1 MERRG
6 EQRLAEGDLTFDKT
20 TPWTSVANNRPG
32 SRREQVERHNSQ
44 TYDAPPLGPP
54 TSAATP
60 GPPVPLLAG
69 GTERLRG
76 MATSGYHRLR
86 SPGAGAAPSLRKY
99 GRGRNSRRKDEGE
112 SESGDYAPESSKRR
126 REKSEGRLSGRARPS
141 SVRSAVPSSPPRSS
155 LSGKGGRR
163 WVRRTSRHAKF
174 IRELDSVSLAR
185 QLILGAFALAPGGKL
200 LKCLAVH
207 AGL

>member
-20 TPWTSVANNRPG
+20 TPWTSAANNRPR
-32 SRREQVERHNSQ
+32 SRRELVERHNSQ

-86 SPGAGAAPSLRKY
+86 SPGAGAAPS
-99 GRGRNSRRKDEGE
+99 SPW
-112 SESGDYAPESSKRR
+112 APTAGSH
-126 REKSEGRLSGRARPS
+126 
-141 SVRSAVPSSPPRSS
+141 
-155 LSGKGGRR
+155 
-163 WVRRTSRHAKF
+163 VRR
-174 IRELDSVSLAR
+174 
-185 QLILGAFALAPGGKL
+185 ALAARRTGRETGS
-200 LKCLAVH
+200 
-207 AGL
+207 